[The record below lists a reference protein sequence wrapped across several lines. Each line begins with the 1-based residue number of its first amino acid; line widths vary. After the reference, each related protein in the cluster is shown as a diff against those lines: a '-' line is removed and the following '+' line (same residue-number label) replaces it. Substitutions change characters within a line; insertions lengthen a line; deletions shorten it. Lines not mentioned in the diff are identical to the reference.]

1 MWSHEIENVLSS
13 EKNFMGCFALDSLPS
28 PVVSTTKTSLIINT
42 SYSHEKGD
50 HWVALVMN
58 KNHCFYFDSFG
69 LPVLSSEIFDFL
81 KPYHKVSYSDVCI
94 QNIDSLSC
102 GKFCIAFIKYDY
114 ILGA

>member
-81 KPYHKVSYSDVCI
+81 NPIIRLVTLMYVYKTSTVFLVGNFVLHSSKM
-94 QNIDSLSC
+94 
-102 GKFCIAFIKYDY
+102 
-114 ILGA
+114 